1 MSSFWLADSDA
12 RVLGPVGLDVVRDLA
27 LRGKLNDVR
36 AVSKDGKT
44 FVPVRE
50 VPEIQQAL
58 AVTPKNADELAY
70 AQADATKQIREWLT
84 SIKGRSSEEVFRVP
98 QNGSREAWRAA
109 FFSLVYRYVPGRLP
123 PEATPELRLAC
134 EDAFIALSE
143 RMVDIERHF
152 RASKPSAPSAS
163 AMQAT
168 TLQVRWRGG
177 MIHVRLILARGDLQ
191 PFTADFENT
200 WKHDSLFVASAEKLM
215 VNTPADITIG
225 FEGHV
230 TQIHS
235 SGRVVGIRTTPAPG
249 FSVKLLDLG
258 EAQRAMIRT
267 WVARAS

>member
-58 AVTPKNADELAY
+58 QVTPNTDELAR
-70 AQADATKQIREWLT
+70 AQADATKQIRDWLT

-98 QNGSREAWRAA
+98 PNASREAWRAA

-134 EDAFIALSE
+134 EDAFLTLSE
-143 RMVDIERHF
+143 RMVDVERQF
-152 RASKPSAPSAS
+152 RATKPTAS
-163 AMQAT
+163 NVAMQTT

-177 MIHVRLILARGDLQ
+177 MIHVRITLARGDLQ
-191 PFTADFENT
+191 PFIADYENT
-200 WKHDSLFVASAEKLM
+200 WKQDCVFVASAEKLM
-215 VNTPADITIG
+215 TNTPADLTIG

-235 SGRVVGIRTTPAPG
+235 SGRVVGSRTSPSPG
-249 FSVKLLDLG
+249 FSVKMLDLG

>member
-1 MSSFWLADSDA
+1 VTAKDFWLADTDA
-12 RVLGPVGLDVVRDLA
+12 RVLGPVNLEVVRDLA
-27 LRGKLNDVR
+27 LRGKLADVR
-36 AVSKDGKT
+36 AVSRDGKT

-58 AVTPKNADELAY
+58 SVAKSTDALAF
-70 AQADATKQIREWLT
+70 AQADATKQIRDWLT
-84 SIKGRSSEEVFRVP
+84 SIRGRSSEEVFRVP

-109 FFSLVYRYVPGRLP
+109 FFSLIYRYVPGRLP

-134 EDAFIALSE
+134 EDAFLALSE
-143 RMVDIERHF
+143 RMVDLERQF
-152 RASKPSAPSAS
+152 RASKPSPSTAS
-163 AMQAT
+163 MQT
-168 TLQVRWRGG
+168 TSLQVRWRGG

-191 PFTADFENT
+191 PFTADPENT
-200 WKHDSLFVASAEKLM
+200 WQQDCLFVGSAEKLM
-215 VNTPADITIG
+215 INTPADITIG

-235 SGRVVGIRTTPAPG
+235 SGRVVGVRTTPALG

>member
-1 MSSFWLADSDA
+1 MSFFWLADSDA
-12 RVLGPVGLDVVRDLA
+12 RVLGPVSIEVVRDLA

-58 AVTPKNADELAY
+58 QVTQANTDELAH
-70 AQADATKQIREWLT
+70 AQADATKQIRDWLT
-84 SIKGRSSEEVFRVP
+84 SIRSRSSEEVFRVP
-98 QNGSREAWRAA
+98 QNASREAWRAA

-134 EDAFIALSE
+134 EDAFLALSE
-143 RMVDIERHF
+143 RMVDIERQF
-152 RASKPSAPSAS
+152 RASKPAAANSAF
-163 AMQAT
+163 QT
-168 TLQVRWRGG
+168 TSLQVRWRGG
-177 MIHVRLILARGDLQ
+177 MIHVRIILARGDIQ
-191 PFTADFENT
+191 PFMADPDNT
-200 WKHDSLFVASAEKLM
+200 WKQDCLFVSSTEKLM

-235 SGRVVGIRTTPAPG
+235 SGRVVGLRSHPAAG

-258 EAQRAMIRT
+258 EAQRAMVRT
-267 WVARAS
+267 WVARSMT

>member
-109 FFSLVYRYVPGRLP
+109 FFSLVGV
-123 PEATPELRLAC
+123 AVLAVNSLNHLAPLVFLGGAHYLS
-134 EDAFIALSE
+134 AFETNQLQALALMSLK
-143 RMVDIERHF
+143 MH
-152 RASKPSAPSAS
+152 
-163 AMQAT
+163 
-168 TLQVRWRGG
+168 
-177 MIHVRLILARGDLQ
+177 ARGYAISGVFFGIYMLLLGYLIFRSNFL
-191 PFTADFENT
+191 PRILGVLMAIGGLSNLT
-200 WKHDSLFVASAEKLM
+200 DSFAIFLV
-215 VNTPADITIG
+215 PAL
-225 FEGHV
+225 
-230 TQIHS
+230 
-235 SGRVVGIRTTPAPG
+235 A
-249 FSVKLLDLG
+249 
-258 EAQRAMIRT
+258 A
-267 WVARAS
+267 